1 MIRVNATAL
10 VLGTLVLSACS
21 LSPQSEAD
29 TGSVETIPPSAAS
42 PTDTQDSKQED
53 SVASWTFK
61 VNNGT
66 TTAIY
71 GYEASDA
78 VFSVSCDDLAE
89 ELVFYRA
96 ANAPENS
103 VINMNLSLPEGNT
116 LLRATGT
123 SWELPGYTGRM
134 LNTDPWLEQLA
145 EADTLTVD
153 LQGEDALT
161 VAVSPELKRVIA
173 SCK

>member
-1 MIRVNATAL
+1 MVRVNATAL
-10 VLGTLVLSACS
+10 VLGTLALSACS
-21 LSPQSEAD
+21 LSPQNEAD
-29 TGSVETIPPSAAS
+29 TSPVETVLPRAAN
-42 PTDTQDSKQED
+42 PTDTQDSNQED
-53 SVASWTFK
+53 SVSFWTFK
-61 VNNGT
+61 DINGT

-103 VINMNLSLPEGNT
+103 VINMNLLLPEGNT
-116 LLRATGT
+116 LLRATDT

-134 LNTDPWLEQLA
+134 ANTDPWLEQLA

-161 VAVSPELKRVIA
+161 VAVSPKLKRVIA

>member
-10 VLGTLVLSACS
+10 VLGTLVLSGCS
-21 LSPQSEAD
+21 LSPQNEAD
-29 TGSVETIPPSAAS
+29 TSPVETTLPTAAS
-42 PTDTQDSKQED
+42 PTDTQDSKQEENT
-53 SVASWTFK
+53 ASWTFK
-61 VNNGT
+61 DTNGA

-103 VINMNLSLPEGNT
+103 VINMNLLLPEGNT
-116 LLRATGT
+116 LLRATG
-123 SWELPGYTGRM
+123 SNWELPGYTGRM
-134 LNTDPWLEQLA
+134 LNTEPWLEQLA